1 MKKFSG
7 IFPGIY
13 VALKK
18 REQIL
23 QEYSRCQSKLE
34 KYQDKERT
42 GPNLAKLEQV
52 RGVKLAVA
60 RVPWTTQI
68 LPGNLKVR
76 LCCPDSYMYY
86 KISLLLFY
94 VDFVQINACI

>member
-1 MKKFSG
+1 MVEPMKKFSG

-23 QEYSRCQSKLE
+23 QEYSRCQTKLE

-42 GPNLAKLEQV
+42 GPNLSKLEQV
-52 RGVKLAVA
+52 
-60 RVPWTTQI
+60 QF
-68 LPGNLKVR
+68 
-76 LCCPDSYMYY
+76 C
-86 KISLLLFY
+86 
-94 VDFVQINACI
+94 